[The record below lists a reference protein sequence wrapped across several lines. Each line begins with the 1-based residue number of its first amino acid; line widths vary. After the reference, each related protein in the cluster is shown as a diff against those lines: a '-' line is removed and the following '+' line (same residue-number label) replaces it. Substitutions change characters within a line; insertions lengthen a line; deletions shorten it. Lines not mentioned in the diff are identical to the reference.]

1 VEPNLSVSE
10 YAKRNLILAAIRLLA
25 DYGVDSVSLRMIN
38 REAGSK
44 NNSALHYHFGNK
56 LGLIAAVDEFIQQH
70 FDAVREPALA
80 NLEARAADGEVTL
93 REIMELYTQAYV
105 HIVEDFDWGYAAVR
119 SLARMEFDGDE
130 DVHALL
136 SQSAGVSVQRFARL
150 KRPLLPHLSPRQFK
164 MRHNFVVNATIR
176 GFADYRNLHQ
186 SYLGDLS
193 VKNLREL
200 ARFYTEMGV
209 AVFTAPV

>member
-1 VEPNLSVSE
+1 MEPNVSVSE

-56 LGLIAAVDEFIQQH
+56 LGLVAAVDEFIQQH

-80 NLEARAADGEVTL
+80 DLEARATGGDVTL
-93 REIMELYTQAYV
+93 REIMEVFTQAYV
-105 HIVEDFDWGYAAVR
+105 GIVEGYDWGYAAVR
-119 SLARMEFDGDE
+119 TLARMEFDGDE
-130 DVHALL
+130 VVHELL
-136 SQSAGVSVQRFARL
+136 SKSAGVSVQRFAKL
-150 KRPLLPHLSPRQFK
+150 KRPLLSHLSPRQFK

-176 GFADYRNLHQ
+176 GFADYRNLNQ
-186 SYLGDLS
+186 SYFGDLS

-200 ARFYTEMGV
+200 ARFYTDMGV
-209 AVFTAPV
+209 AVLTAPA